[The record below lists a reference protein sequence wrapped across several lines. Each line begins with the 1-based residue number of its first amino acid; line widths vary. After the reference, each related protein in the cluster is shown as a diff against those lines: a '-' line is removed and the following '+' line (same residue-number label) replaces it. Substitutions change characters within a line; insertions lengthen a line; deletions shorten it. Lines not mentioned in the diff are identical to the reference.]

1 MTRRPALLTWSLA
14 MVLALFMALSACSK
28 KKEEAKAPAP
38 PVGNVTIESV
48 SMAPD
53 VTLRAADG
61 STKRLQEYQG
71 KIVFLNFFATWNGD
85 SKQEIPILN
94 NLAAQYVRYD
104 VVVLGVAI
112 DTNEPGALNA
122 FLATNPVKYPVFYNG
137 SEVVPK
143 FGGVRKLPATII
155 LARDGRIFRKG
166 LGLQTGRYFE
176 DTIHDIMGQR
186 L

>member
-1 MTRRPALLTWSLA
+1 MTRRSVLLTWSLA
-14 MVLALFMALSACSK
+14 AVLVLVMALSACSK
-28 KKEEAKAPAP
+28 KKEAKAPEPSA
-38 PVGNVTIESV
+38 GNVSIESV

-61 STKRLQEYQG
+61 STVKLQSYQG

-85 SKQEIPILN
+85 SRQEIPILN
-94 NLAAQYVRYD
+94 NLAAEFARYD

-112 DTNEPGALNA
+112 DTNGPGALSA
-122 FLATNPVKYPVFYNG
+122 FLDTNPVKYPVFYNG

-155 LARDGRIFRKG
+155 LARDGRIFKRA
-166 LGLQTGRYFE
+166 LGLQTGRDFE
-176 DTIHDIMGQR
+176 DTIHEIMGQR